1 MVNKEPHIY
10 LVNPYSYL
18 LYIWFYDG
26 YLVNPLYIWVN
37 YNDLTVLPHW
47 ESWFIYGESS
57 QNGRTIQVCELL

>member
-1 MVNKEPHIY
+1 MV
-10 LVNPYSYL
+10 
-18 LYIWFYDG
+18 YDG